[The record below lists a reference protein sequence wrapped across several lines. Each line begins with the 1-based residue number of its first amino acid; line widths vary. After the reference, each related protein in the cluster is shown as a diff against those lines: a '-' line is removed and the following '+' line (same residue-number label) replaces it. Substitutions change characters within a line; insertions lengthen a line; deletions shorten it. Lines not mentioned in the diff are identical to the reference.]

1 MITVKNRGLIS
12 NEMSFEGYDK
22 NEKVEAAKVVEE
34 RIRISQW
41 KSSIIT
47 KKEKCKYN
55 VVQWIHE
62 Q

>member
-22 NEKVEAAKVVEE
+22 NEKVEAAKVEE

-47 KKEKCKYN
+47 KKKKKSKYN